1 MDQLSSKIEL
11 QNFADAINEALLKV
25 SDKDWNYSRIQLLC
39 RDLASSEGPYALWV
53 DRLDLETNEGRAAL
67 RACAKEVSWG
77 DRHSSELGIL
87 EIISLRLNK
96 ALLEGTD
103 GDHWGQFRPIIRVIS
118 RQDIEAKGIGT
129 AFWYEVTEVT
139 GVDFDTR

>member
-1 MDQLSSKIEL
+1 MDQPSSKNEL
-11 QNFADAINEALLKV
+11 QSLADAINQSLLEI

-39 RDLASSEGPYALWV
+39 RDLAHSDTPYALWV

-77 DRHSSELGIL
+77 DRHSSDLGIL

-96 ALLEGTD
+96 ALLEHTD
-103 GDHWGQFRPIIRVIS
+103 DDHLG
-118 RQDIEAKGIGT
+118 
-129 AFWYEVTEVT
+129 
-139 GVDFDTR
+139 